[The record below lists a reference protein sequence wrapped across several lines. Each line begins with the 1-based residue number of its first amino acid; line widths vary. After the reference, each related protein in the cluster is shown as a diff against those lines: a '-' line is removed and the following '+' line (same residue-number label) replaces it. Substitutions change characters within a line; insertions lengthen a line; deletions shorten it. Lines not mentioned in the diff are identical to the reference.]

1 MAIKELFY
9 DQRPQLLL
17 DPRASQR
24 IDPRFKF
31 TRDSIGTYVDRDGL
45 ITTGAVGT
53 PRFEYDPI
61 TGDERGLLIQ
71 PEATNLFTYSSGQNV
86 SVWQKIRASITANAA
101 VAPDG
106 TTTAD
111 LIIPN
116 STINGYSRQ
125 FVNVTAGNSYTFSF
139 FAKRQTEYDY
149 ISALI
154 SPQVPTEP
162 FVWFNMQTGQVGTI
176 IGTGVLG
183 ASIQAFR
190 DSWYRCSV
198 SYTAV
203 STVSTGFV
211 IFPTKSD
218 GSSNYTPGGGGVY
231 IWGAQLEQ
239 SDGPT
244 SYIATTSSQV
254 TRAADLLSVESSLP
268 SSGSVYIDARAISA
282 RENDTLLSLKN
293 SSNDKIDLGF
303 FSNAATYNSVAL
315 IANYD
320 GTSKSSLPLPVPTT
334 DRERNIITY
343 GSQNYQYGSSTAR
356 FATSLSS
363 LVPTDLNKLS
373 IGHDSVDPNKAFNG
387 YINSVYLW
395 SGELTPAVAEALVR
409 SELDPI
415 NADTFVPT
423 GPAGSLSIVIN
434 TQGAA
439 ADGDKVFEL
448 PAESVAND
456 NDIVITWGDQTESGL
471 ENAAAELGAPGLTKT
486 YTSAGIYSIFVE
498 GQLENLQFNNSA
510 SAPDLVQIVR
520 WGTTANGNDVFLS
533 PSTMNGAFY
542 GCSQLDFS
550 SVARTTS
557 LPDTSAV
564 ADWTDAFRGCSSI
577 TGIFPQFNFSG
588 ATSFLRAWRDCSSLT
603 AFTAAGGQPQNV
615 TNFSGAWNGCSGL
628 TSFPNIDTSAGISF
642 DSTWN
647 ACSSLTSFPPINTT
661 AATNFA
667 NAWNGCSNLESFPL
681 LSTALVENLSSA
693 WNGCSSLDNIAN
705 AGEATSFPLINT
717 AACTNFNAAWINCS
731 SFTVFPLINT
741 SLGENFSATW
751 FGCSSLTSFPLIN
764 TSAATDFGQ
773 AWRSCAGLATF
784 PLIDTSAV
792 TNFVFAWNDC
802 SSLDNIANAGDTTSF
817 PLIDTGEG
825 TNFSNSW
832 SGCGALTTFPALDFD
847 SATGLATDTAVYT
860 GFRGTWAN
868 CTSLANF
875 PAGLFNNTTCT
886 RYLEAF
892 FNCALTAASIENILV
907 SIEAASTNDGNL
919 SLQGSTNAAKTTWTT
934 AANNAYSALI
944 GRGWTI
950 TFNP

>member
-486 YTSAGIYSIFVE
+486 YTAAGIYSIFVE
-498 GQLENLQFNNSA
+498 GQLENLQFNNSS
-510 SAPDLVQIVR
+510 SAPDLLQIVR

-533 PSTMNGAFY
+533 PSTMANAFY

-564 ADWTDAFRGCSSI
+564 ANWTQAFYNCSSI

-588 ATSFLRAWRDCSSLT
+588 ATSFVRAWAGCSSIT
-603 AFTAAGGQPQNV
+603 SFTAAGGQPQNV
-615 TNFSGAWNGCSGL
+615 TQFFRAWDGCSGL
-628 TSFPNIDTSAGISF
+628 TSFPLIDTSSGLSF
-642 DSTWN
+642 NSAWQN
-647 ACSSLTSFPPINTT
+647 CSSLTSFPAINT
-661 AATNFA
+661 AASVGFN
-667 NAWNGCSNLESFPL
+667 
-681 LSTALVENLSSA
+681 STWRN
-693 WNGCSSLDNIAN
+693 CSSL
-705 AGEATSFPLINT
+705 TSFPLINT
-717 AACTNFNAAWINCS
+717 AFGIDFGFAW
-731 SFTVFPLINT
+731 
-741 SLGENFSATW
+741 G
-751 FGCSSLTSFPLIN
+751 GCSSLTSFPLIN
-764 TSAATDFGQ
+764 TSAGESFIGT
-773 AWRSCAGLATF
+773 WSNCSSLTSF
-784 PLIDTSAV
+784 PLINTSSG
-792 TNFVFAWNDC
+792 TSFASAWLGC
-802 SSLDNIANAGDTTSF
+802 SSLTSF
-817 PLIDTGEG
+817 PLIDTSNGTSFNSAWRDCIGLASFPLLNTSSGTDFARAWYVCVSLASFPAINTSAG
-825 TNFSNSW
+825 TNFGQTWYANTS
-832 SGCGALTTFPALDFD
+832 LTAFPSLDFD
-847 SATGLATDTAVYT
+847 SATGSASDASTVLS
-860 GFRGTWAN
+860 GFYGAWLSCSN
-868 CTSLANF
+868 LANF
-875 PAGLFNNTTCT
+875 PANLFNNTTCT
-886 RYLEAF
+886 RYLQAF
-892 FNCALTAASIENILV
+892 QGCALTAASIENILV
-907 SIEAASTNDGNL
+907 SINTANTSNGNL
-919 SLQGSTNAAKTTWTT
+919 SLEGGTNAAQSTWTT
-934 AANNAYSALI
+934 AATNAYNALV

>member
-9 DQRPQLLL
+9 DNRPQVLL
-17 DPRASQR
+17 DPKASQR
-24 IDPRFKF
+24 IDSRFKF
-31 TRDSIGTYVDRDGL
+31 TRNGTATYVDRDGIVKTAAVDQPRFGNDQDSGL
-45 ITTGAVGT
+45 LLEASTTNLVTNSDSNPLPRTSIDFTVTTANIVTPRGEIGPVAACYIYRAVGYGSRIPLPTQPNDVYTLSLWARADTGTLSVTLDVSDQGLKSFTVTTEWTRISTSSTT
-53 PRFEYDPI
+53 PSTNIF
-61 TGDERGLLIQ
+61 GDIDC
-71 PEATNLFTYSSGQNV
+71 N
-86 SVWQKIRASITANAA
+86 SVDRT
-101 VAPDG
+101 
-106 TTTAD
+106 
-111 LIIPN
+111 L
-116 STINGYSRQ
+116 
-125 FVNVTAGNSYTFSF
+125 
-139 FAKRQTEYDY
+139 
-149 ISALI
+149 
-154 SPQVPTEP
+154 
-162 FVWFNMQTGQVGTI
+162 
-176 IGTGVLG
+176 
-183 ASIQAFR
+183 
-190 DSWYRCSV
+190 
-198 SYTAV
+198 
-203 STVSTGFV
+203 
-211 IFPTKSD
+211 
-218 GSSNYTPGGGGVY
+218 Y
-231 IWGAQLEQ
+231 IWGVQIER
-239 SDGPT
+239 GPVAT
-244 SYIATTSSQV
+244 SYVPTGGAAV
-254 TRAADLLSVESSLP
+254 TRAADLLSVESPLP
-268 SSGSVYIDARAISA
+268 ATGSVYIDARATKA
-282 RENDTLLSLKN
+282 EEDDTLLSIKN

-343 GSQNYQYGSSTAR
+343 GSQNYQYGSNTAR

-363 LVPTDLNKLS
+363 SVPTDLNKLS
-373 IGHDSVDPNKAFNG
+373 IGHDSVDPTKAFNG
-387 YINSVYLW
+387 YLNSVYLW

-415 NADTFVPT
+415 DADTFVPT

-471 ENAAAELGAPGLTKT
+471 EGAAAELGAPGLTKT
-486 YTSAGIYSIFVE
+486 YTAAGIYSIFVE